1 MLSFSETHCRENLFP
16 FTLTRHTAD
25 IRTGIFTIREKWEMA
40 AALFTGLHL
49 PDHIPANIVPGPV
62 FFKAIAEQGSD
73 QAILQPALFKTITYP
88 WQLPAI
94 NEWAMLQDFELVK
107 MAGRSCSISPTNK
120 ISGDPDLIFIEEG
133 AVVEHCFLN
142 TSMGPIYIGRNA
154 GLMEGSMLRGPVS
167 IGEGSVVKM
176 GAAIYGATTI
186 GPGCVVGGEIKNS
199 IFFSFSNK
207 AHEGYIGDAVIGSWC
222 NLGAGTSCSNIR
234 NTATPVKVWNMH
246 QHCFLEAGLKCGL
259 LMGDYSRC
267 GINTSFNTGTVVGV
281 SANIFQSGSLQPK
294 FIPSFSWGSDTGI
307 RYHFDKAVSDIN
319 NWMAFR
325 QRSLTEQE
333 KEQLKNI
340 YSNTEKS

>member
-1 MLSFSETHCRENLFP
+1 MFSFSETHCRENLFP

-25 IRTGIFTIREKWEMA
+25 IRMGIFTIREKWELA
-40 AALFTGLHL
+40 AELFPGLHL
-49 PDHIPANIVPGPV
+49 HDPVPANIVPGPGL
-62 FFKAIAEQGSD
+62 FKAITEQGFD
-73 QAILQPALFKTITYP
+73 QAIQRSSFFKTITYP
-88 WQLPAI
+88 WEIPAI
-94 NEWAMLQDFELVK
+94 NEWALLQDFELVK
-107 MAGRSCSISPTNK
+107 LTRRPGRVSPTNK
-120 ISGDPDLIFIEEG
+120 ITGDAGLIFIEEG
-133 AVVEHCFLN
+133 AVLEHCFLN
-142 TSMGPIYIGRNA
+142 TSKGPVHIGRNTEV
-154 GLMEGSMLRGPVS
+154 MEGSMLRGPVS
-167 IGEGSVVKM
+167 IGEHSVVKM

-186 GPGCVVGGEIKNS
+186 GPGCIVGGEIKNS
-199 IFFSFSNK
+199 IFFSYSNK
-207 AHEGYIGDAVIGSWC
+207 AHDGYMGDAVIGSWC

-246 QHCFLEAGLKCGL
+246 QHGFMEAGLKCGL
-259 LMGDYSRC
+259 MMGDYSRC

-307 RYHFDKAVSDIN
+307 RYHFDKAISDIN

>member
-1 MLSFSETHCRENLFP
+1 MLSFSEIHCRENLFP

-25 IRTGIFTIREKWEMA
+25 IRTGIFTIREKWKMA
-40 AALFTGLHL
+40 AALFPGLHL

-62 FFKAIAEQGSD
+62 FFKAIAEQGYD
-73 QAILQPALFKTITYP
+73 QAILQTVSFKTITYP

-107 MAGRSCSISPTNK
+107 MTEISRSISPTNK
-120 ISGDPDLIFIEEG
+120 ISGDPDLILIEEG

-142 TSMGPIYIGRNA
+142 TSKGPIYIGRNA
-154 GLMEGSMLRGPVS
+154 EIMEGSMLRGPVS
-167 IGEGSVVKM
+167 IGEGAVVKM

-186 GPGCVVGGEIKNS
+186 GPGCMVGGEIKNS

-246 QHCFLEAGLKCGL
+246 QHSFLEAGLKCGL

-307 RYHFDKAVSDIN
+307 RYHFDKAISDIN